1 MGAPLIRLDEPGR
14 RVDVGERHR
23 QRFLFIARDQT
34 KPLEVLWTKSKR
46 PRIETSG
53 IALRGLLL
61 PAGIQNV
68 APGSSLSGRPFPTC
82 GRFQPRG
89 NAGGG
94 VAIKSSVVPVSRR
107 DAGVNDRAKMRLGS
121 GHVPHQMLL
130 VCEGNRVRLGG
141 RATEIQ
147 IALVERAGEV
157 VTNQGPFALA
167 WPRRLLSYPQ

>member
-1 MGAPLIRLDEPGR
+1 
-14 RVDVGERHR
+14 
-23 QRFLFIARDQT
+23 
-34 KPLEVLWTKSKR
+34 
-46 PRIETSG
+46 
-53 IALRGLLL
+53 
-61 PAGIQNV
+61 
-68 APGSSLSGRPFPTC
+68 
-82 GRFQPRG
+82 
-89 NAGGG
+89 
-94 VAIKSSVVPVSRR
+94 VPVSRH

-121 GHVPHQMLL
+121 GHDPHQVLP